1 MAPHK
6 LKPRTQGPGPRAR
19 IGATSASPMGL
30 IGPVGLKLLD
40 LLALFV
46 TGAALDR
53 VAAGVPAEHT
63 KRLRWK
69 ISVILSGLT
78 AVGPP

>member
-1 MAPHK
+1 
-6 LKPRTQGPGPRAR
+6 
-19 IGATSASPMGL
+19 
-30 IGPVGLKLLD
+30 VGLKLLD

-78 AVGPP
+78 VVGPP